1 MWSLP
6 TSSLQV
12 FDVQR
17 KITYKNLANWYKEL
31 REYRPE
37 IPCCVVANK
46 IDGESGLVTA
56 LMLANNQYFELYSTR
71 MYELNM
77 VNRVF
82 VISRTQR
89 IWRWRREALILGRR
103 KDFPSTLCL
112 QQMERMSWRSKALF
126 VSSYSLSFTLW
137 PSVISLI
144 HLNGDQ
150 YQHEQRWL
158 GNEPTYTSSQQFGHI
173 LWTNAFSVFL
183 MTVDIAV

>member
-1 MWSLP
+1 M
-6 TSSLQV
+6 

-89 IWRWRREALILGRR
+89 I
-103 KDFPSTLCL
+103 
-112 QQMERMSWRSKALF
+112 
-126 VSSYSLSFTLW
+126 
-137 PSVISLI
+137 
-144 HLNGDQ
+144 
-150 YQHEQRWL
+150 
-158 GNEPTYTSSQQFGHI
+158 
-173 LWTNAFSVFL
+173 
-183 MTVDIAV
+183 